1 MPIWNERILLVLY
14 VDYSQIPKWIDDM
27 IIVSWKYE
35 IRNDIC
41 LAKKKK
47 PLPETKQAVSK
58 SKMLVLKMTITLPN
72 WTRSFL
78 YVLNPTGCFLR
89 NVGNGAIIRT
99 HRAPRFENYSTRC
112 SAAI

>member
-41 LAKKKK
+41 LAKKR
-47 PLPETKQAVSK
+47 TCYRKQSK
-58 SKMLVLKMTITLPN
+58 QFQN
-72 WTRSFL
+72 
-78 YVLNPTGCFLR
+78 R
-89 NVGNGAIIRT
+89 NVSL
-99 HRAPRFENYSTRC
+99 ENDDNITKLDTLFSLC
-112 SAAI
+112 SNFYGMFF